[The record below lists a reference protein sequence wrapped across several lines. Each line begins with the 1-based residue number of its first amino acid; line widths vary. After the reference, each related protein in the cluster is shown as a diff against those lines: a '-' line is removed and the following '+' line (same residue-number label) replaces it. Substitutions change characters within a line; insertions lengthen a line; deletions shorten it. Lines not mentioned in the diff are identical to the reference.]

1 MNETN
6 EILIDDIKIKIYEF
20 CAEIKSSLSSSEKE
34 KLNKDTNLEITP
46 NSKLSLIIKH
56 LKNYI
61 KFLIEYKNNNSIDN
75 IKINNDFYRQLES
88 YIIKLESDI
97 KYLVKK
103 QYQNKIQKDSL
114 EMKIR
119 AYAQIEEEY
128 EELKTKVKYEDGK
141 FLENDR
147 KDNEIIILRRENSNL
162 KKEIIKLEEEIN
174 DLEKIKFKNEELE
187 KKNKDYEEIIKG
199 FKNKIKELN
208 HKIKELEEEI
218 INTKNNFT
226 NNNEYNEYLININD
240 KNSRN
245 KIDNNNIGT
254 RKLSLEKYSINNK
267 NNILKHG
274 ITNYKLLSH
283 LYNYEST
290 KNNHNNSVKTVDTN
304 KFTVSTYNKINNHK
318 KIVIPL
324 KNDFYINTKK
334 IKNNSISMREEKEN
348 PESISKYISNSNIHN
363 KFIKHIKSNSLNKIG
378 KNGAGY
384 KLSTNNITI
393 RKYLQREK
401 NNPYEHSALNLLGIN
416 KKI

>member
-20 CAEIKSSLSSSEKE
+20 YTEIKSSLSSSEKE
-34 KLNKDTNLEITP
+34 KLNIDTNLEITP

-75 IKINNDFYRQLES
+75 IKINNDFYSQLES

-128 EELKTKVKYEDGK
+128 EELKAKVKYEDGK

-245 KIDNNNIGT
+245 KIDSNNIGT

>member
-20 CAEIKSSLSSSEKE
+20 YTEIKSSLSSSEKE
-34 KLNKDTNLEITP
+34 KLNKDNLEITP
-46 NSKLSLIIKH
+46 TSKLSLIIKH
-56 LKNYI
+56 LKYYI
-61 KFLIEYKNNNSIDN
+61 KFLIEYKNN

-174 DLEKIKFKNEELE
+174 DLEKIKYKNEEL
-187 KKNKDYEEIIKG
+187 KQKNKEDEEIIKG

-218 INTKNNFT
+218 TNTKNNFT

-318 KIVIPL
+318 NIIIPI

-334 IKNNSISMREEKEN
+334 IKSNSISTRDD
-348 PESISKYISNSNIHN
+348 PESFNKYISSSNIHN

-378 KNGAGY
+378 KNGVGY

>member
-20 CAEIKSSLSSSEKE
+20 YTEIKSSLSSSEKE
-34 KLNKDTNLEITP
+34 KLNIDTNLEITP

-75 IKINNDFYRQLES
+75 IKINNDFYSQLES

-348 PESISKYISNSNIHN
+348 PESISKYISNNNIHN

-378 KNGAGY
+378 KNGVGY

>member
-20 CAEIKSSLSSSEKE
+20 YTEIKSSLSSSEKE
-34 KLNKDTNLEITP
+34 KLNIDTNLEITP
-46 NSKLSLIIKH
+46 NSKLSLIMKH

-75 IKINNDFYRQLES
+75 IKINNDFYSQLES

-348 PESISKYISNSNIHN
+348 PESISKYISNNNIHN

-378 KNGAGY
+378 KNGVGY

>member
-20 CAEIKSSLSSSEKE
+20 YTEIKSSLSSSEKE

-75 IKINNDFYRQLES
+75 IKINNDFYSQLES

-208 HKIKELEEEI
+208 HKIKELEEEL

-334 IKNNSISMREEKEN
+334 IKNNSISMRDEKEN

-378 KNGAGY
+378 KNGVGY

>member
-20 CAEIKSSLSSSEKE
+20 YTEIKSSLSSSEKE
-34 KLNKDTNLEITP
+34 KLSKDTNLEITP

-75 IKINNDFYRQLES
+75 IKINNDFYSQLES

-128 EELKTKVKYEDGK
+128 EELKAKVKYEDGK

-208 HKIKELEEEI
+208 HKIKELEEEL

-318 KIVIPL
+318 KIIIPL

-348 PESISKYISNSNIHN
+348 PESISKYISNNNIHN

>member
-20 CAEIKSSLSSSEKE
+20 YTEIKSSLSSSEKE
-34 KLNKDTNLEITP
+34 KLSKDTNLEITP

-128 EELKTKVKYEDGK
+128 EELKAKVKYEDGK

-208 HKIKELEEEI
+208 HKIKELEEEL

-348 PESISKYISNSNIHN
+348 PESISKYISNNNIHN

>member
-20 CAEIKSSLSSSEKE
+20 YTEIKSSLSSSEKE
-34 KLNKDTNLEITP
+34 KLSKDTNLEITP

-208 HKIKELEEEI
+208 HKIKELEEEL

-318 KIVIPL
+318 KIIIPL

>member
-20 CAEIKSSLSSSEKE
+20 YTEIKSSLSSSEKE
-34 KLNKDTNLEITP
+34 KLNIDTNLEITP

-75 IKINNDFYRQLES
+75 IKINNDFYSQLES

-208 HKIKELEEEI
+208 HKIKELEEEL

-348 PESISKYISNSNIHN
+348 PESISKYISNNNIHN

-378 KNGAGY
+378 KNGVGY